1 MKFLRFL
8 DSVVLW
14 FTPQKRRY
22 IYRITNAA
30 VLAAVIYGFVAE
42 DKIAALGLIVNAV
55 LGMADA
61 KVDTHVELP
70 SEESPVEWEE
80 NHDRLV

>member
-8 DSVVLW
+8 DAVVLW

-30 VLAAVIYGFVAE
+30 VLAAVVYGFVAV
-42 DKIAALGLIVNAV
+42 DKIAAIGLILNAV

-61 KVDTHVELP
+61 KVDTNVSLP
-70 SEESPVEWEE
+70 SDTAPVEWEE
-80 NHDRLV
+80 THD

>member
-22 IYRITNAA
+22 IYRITNAV
-30 VLAAVIYGFVAE
+30 VLAGVVYGFVAV
-42 DKIAALGLIVNAV
+42 DKIAAIGLILNAV

-61 KVDTHVELP
+61 KVDTTIELP
-70 SEESPVEWEE
+70 SDEAPIEWEE
-80 NHDRLV
+80 DNDGSV